1 MRMWCM
7 RFEAK
12 HSYFKKM
19 ANTLG
24 NYKNLPK
31 SLASRHQHL
40 VSYQMSNPER
50 FGRYYIAD
58 AVKTSEGVYK
68 NSSTYVYHWHAL
80 YILYINAAMQMDLKQ
95 HKHASI
101 IQLAVGQV
109 GTLFR

>member
-1 MRMWCM
+1 MWCM

-58 AVKTSEGVYK
+58 AVKTSEGVYIYIYR
-68 NSSTYVYHWHAL
+68 NSSIHM
-80 YILYINAAMQMDLKQ
+80 YIIGKHYI
-95 HKHASI
+95 SYI
-101 IQLAVGQV
+101 
-109 GTLFR
+109 